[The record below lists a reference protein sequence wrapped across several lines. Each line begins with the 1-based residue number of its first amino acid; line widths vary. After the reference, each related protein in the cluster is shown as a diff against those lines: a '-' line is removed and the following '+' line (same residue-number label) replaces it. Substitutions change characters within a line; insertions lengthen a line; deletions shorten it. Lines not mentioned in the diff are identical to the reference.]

1 MRFLELRIFTGGAR
15 MSYRSAE
22 QILPA
27 EIIELIQQYVDGENI
42 YIPRKTENRKKW
54 GEETRIKQE
63 LDIRNQKIFR
73 EYLAGVKIS
82 ELAVRYFLSEKSI
95 QRIVYQAKKY
105 A

>member
-1 MRFLELRIFTGGAR
+1 

-63 LDIRNQKIFR
+63 LNIRNQKIFQ
-73 EYLAGVKIS
+73 EYLAGVKMS

-95 QRIVYQAKKY
+95 QRIVYQAKKS

>member
-1 MRFLELRIFTGGAR
+1 

-54 GEETRIKQE
+54 GEETRIQQE

>member
-1 MRFLELRIFTGGAR
+1 

-63 LDIRNQKIFR
+63 LNIRNQKIFQ

-95 QRIVYQAKKY
+95 QRIVYQAKKT

>member
-1 MRFLELRIFTGGAR
+1 

-42 YIPRKTENRKKW
+42 YIPRKTENRKQW
-54 GEETRIKQE
+54 GEETQIKQE
-63 LDIRNQKIFR
+63 LRLRNQEIYR
-73 EYLAGVKIS
+73 EYLAGVKMS

-95 QRIVYQAKKY
+95 QRIVYQAKKT

>member
-1 MRFLELRIFTGGAR
+1 

-63 LDIRNQKIFR
+63 LNIRNQKIFQ
-73 EYLAGVKIS
+73 EYIAGVKMS

-95 QRIVYQAKKY
+95 QRIVYQAQKS

>member
-1 MRFLELRIFTGGAR
+1 

-54 GEETRIKQE
+54 GDETRIKQE
-63 LDIRNQKIFR
+63 LNIRNQKIFQ
-73 EYLAGVKIS
+73 EYLAGVKMS

-95 QRIVYQAKKY
+95 QRIVYQAKKS

>member
-1 MRFLELRIFTGGAR
+1 

-63 LDIRNQKIFR
+63 LNIRNQKIFQ
-73 EYLAGVKIS
+73 EYLGGVKIAD
-82 ELAVRYFLSEKSI
+82 LAVRYFLSEKSI
-95 QRIVYQAKKY
+95 QRIVYQAKKS